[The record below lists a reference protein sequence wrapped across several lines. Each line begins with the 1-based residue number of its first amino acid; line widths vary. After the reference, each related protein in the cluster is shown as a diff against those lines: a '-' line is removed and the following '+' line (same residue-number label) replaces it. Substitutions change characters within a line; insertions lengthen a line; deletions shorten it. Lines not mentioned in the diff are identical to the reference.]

1 MVYFQSCM
9 INASILYS
17 PFINTLSHY
26 SLLSQES
33 LSVVVDV
40 VAVVVIAAVAT
51 FSILFELSFSSNS
64 SPFSAFKQIQLKF
77 LHCSSFLVWSSSTGK
92 VITHGNC
99 VGWRWS
105 KKKRKINGEMSL
117 TFFYSTFQKINSQI
131 WVCLNIITTTKAHI
145 YFWLCSCISENKSTG
160 GPRYLRFWIFADQK
174 TG

>member
-40 VAVVVIAAVAT
+40 VVIAAVAT

-64 SPFSAFKQIQLKF
+64 SPFSAFKLIQLKF
-77 LHCSSFLVWSSSTGK
+77 LHCSSFLV
-92 VITHGNC
+92 
-99 VGWRWS
+99 
-105 KKKRKINGEMSL
+105 
-117 TFFYSTFQKINSQI
+117 
-131 WVCLNIITTTKAHI
+131 
-145 YFWLCSCISENKSTG
+145 
-160 GPRYLRFWIFADQK
+160 
-174 TG
+174 